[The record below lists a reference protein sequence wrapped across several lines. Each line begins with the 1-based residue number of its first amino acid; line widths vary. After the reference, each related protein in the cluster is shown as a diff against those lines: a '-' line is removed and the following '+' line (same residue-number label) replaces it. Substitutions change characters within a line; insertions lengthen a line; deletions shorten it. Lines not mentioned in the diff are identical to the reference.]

1 MMPESA
7 PPSRPL
13 TALMRGR
20 SSHTDSRVS
29 FAELFFD
36 LVFVFAITQLSH
48 YLLAHFTVLGAVQML
63 MLSLA
68 VWWQWTYTAWVT
80 NWLNPEK
87 PAVRLMLMG
96 LMLLGLVLSTSIPGA
111 FGAKGWLF
119 GAGMAAMHL
128 FRTCFTLWAVRGSGQ
143 QANLTR
149 ILAWGIPHALL
160 WVLGGLAEGE
170 LRMLWWT
177 LALFQGYLAGW
188 AGFYTPGLGRSSTRE
203 WDVSGEHMAERA
215 GLFVIVA
222 LGESIMVSGA
232 TFTDLAPGGWNA
244 LAMLTAFAGTVAMW
258 WIYFV
263 ANAQAGNTTM
273 QATDDAGRL
282 ARSAYTYIHILIVL
296 GIVLTAVGDEF
307 LLTHP
312 GDAVTPHVALSVLGG
327 PALFLL
333 GNLMFKKVVCSLPI
347 SHLFGLGVLG
357 ALALGSGLTSTLTLA
372 LLTVAA
378 LLVVAVWE
386 SRVTESQLA

>member
-1 MMPESA
+1 M
-7 PPSRPL
+7 
-13 TALMRGR
+13 
-20 SSHTDSRVS
+20 
-29 FAELFFD
+29 
-36 LVFVFAITQLSH
+36 
-48 YLLAHFTVLGAVQML
+48 LL
-63 MLSLA
+63 
-68 VWWQWTYTAWVT
+68 
-80 NWLNPEK
+80 
-87 PAVRLMLMG
+87 G
-96 LMLLGLVLSTSIPGA
+96 LMLLGLVLSTSIPEA

-119 GAGMAAMHL
+119 GACMAAMHL
-128 FRTCFTLWAVRGSGQ
+128 FRTGFTLWAVRGSGQ

-149 ILAWGIPHALL
+149 MLAWGVPYALL
-160 WVLGGLAEGE
+160 WVLGGLAGGE
-170 LRMLWWT
+170 ARMLWWT
-177 LALFQGYLAGW
+177 LALLQGYLAGW

-263 ANAQAGNTTM
+263 ANAQAGNTTI
-273 QATDDAGRL
+273 QATDDAGRI

-296 GIVLTAVGDEF
+296 GIILTAVGDEF

-312 GDAVTPHVALSVLGG
+312 DDAVTPHVALSVIGG

-333 GNLMFKKVVCSLPI
+333 GNLMFKTVVCGLPV
-347 SHLFGLGVLG
+347 SHLVGLGVLG
-357 ALALGSGLTSTLTLA
+357 ALALGSGLMSTLTLA

-386 SRVTESQLA
+386 SRVTESQLT